1 MIALDIEKFQDL
13 NTFLNN
19 MDELTQNVKACGEEG
34 KIFMLGRKR
43 TYLIRTHKV

>member
-1 MIALDIEKFQDL
+1 MIALDIEFQDL

-19 MDELTQNVKACGEEG
+19 MDELTQNVKACGE
-34 KIFMLGRKR
+34 KARYLCLGRNR